1 MITIDNNN
9 YELWLLRYAE
19 GDLTA
24 DECKAV
30 EQWLESHPE
39 AAEELAL
46 YNEAPRLEKD
56 ESVRYTAAIPQK
68 TMPLWP
74 ALLRWSA
81 AAAVVAA
88 LMVPITGLND
98 MGLEK
103 VGEQYAMNN
112 NVNELNELTLEED
125 TIIDNNTYN
134 SHNSPRETI
143 FSPKEEIVTPI
154 YVAEEHPVQQED
166 TVVDV
171 IVPEEVVEPAVVYC
185 DNLIAYESAPDTVF
199 TNDLIA
205 YDDSRRSWTED
216 VKEWAAETKLAQ
228 WVRRRIQA
236 RGNDLIAMN

>member
-1 MITIDNNN
+1 METIDNNN

-19 GDLTA
+19 QELT
-24 DECKAV
+24 DGEREVV
-30 EQWLESHPE
+30 EQWLADHPE

-46 YNEAPRLEKD
+46 YNDAPRLVKD
-56 ESVRYTAAIPQK
+56 VSVRFAAAVSPR
-68 TMPLWP
+68 TEPLWP
-74 ALLRWSA
+74 AVLRWSA

-185 DNLIAYESAPDTVF
+185 DNLIAYESAPDTVY

>member
-19 GDLTA
+19 GDLTV

-30 EQWLESHPE
+30 EQLLESHPE

-56 ESVRYTAAIPQK
+56 ESVRYAAVVPQH
-68 TMPLWP
+68 TVPLWP
-74 ALLRWSA
+74 VVLRWSA

-88 LMVPITGLND
+88 LMVPAIGGITE
-98 MGLEK
+98 MEK
-103 VGEQYAMNN
+103 VKPLSTEVAQVQSGNEECGMRDEELEAT
-112 NVNELNELTLEED
+112 VNEKPVALPVVALPQEE
-125 TIIDNNTYN
+125 
-134 SHNSPRETI
+134 
-143 FSPKEEIVTPI
+143 VM
-154 YVAEEHPVQQED
+154 VAEVIDEEETPVVEEPIELLAQEEPE
-166 TVVDV
+166 V
-171 IVPEEVVEPAVVYC
+171 VPEVIYC
-185 DNLIAYESAPDTVF
+185 DNLIAYESAPDTVY

>member
-39 AAEELAL
+39 SAEELAL

-56 ESVRYTAAIPQK
+56 ESVRYTAAIPQQ

-74 ALLRWSA
+74 AVLRWSA

-88 LMVPITGLND
+88 LMVPAIGGITE
-98 MGLEK
+98 MES
-103 VGEQYAMNN
+103 GEWRAESGELAQAD
-112 NVNELNELTLEED
+112 LNEELIIKNEEL
-125 TIIDNNTYN
+125 
-134 SHNSPRETI
+134 
-143 FSPKEEIVTPI
+143 
-154 YVAEEHPVQQED
+154 
-166 TVVDV
+166 
-171 IVPEEVVEPAVVYC
+171 PEEVRSEVPVVKAVARPQEELVIAEAIEETPSAEPALDESEKPEVLPTVPEVIYT
-185 DNLIAYESAPDTVF
+185 DNLIVYEQAPDTVY

>member
-39 AAEELAL
+39 SAEELAL
-46 YNEAPRLEKD
+46 YNDAPRLVKD
-56 ESVRYTAAIPQK
+56 ESVRFTAAVLPR
-68 TMPLWP
+68 TEPLWP
-74 ALLRWSA
+74 AVLRWSA

-88 LMVPITGLND
+88 LIVPAIGGITEMESGGWRAESGEVAQEVLNEE
-98 MGLEK
+98 LIIKNEELPEK
-103 VGEQYAMNN
+103 VRSE
-112 NVNELNELTLEED
+112 V
-125 TIIDNNTYN
+125 
-134 SHNSPRETI
+134 S
-143 FSPKEEIVTPI
+143 
-154 YVAEEHPVQQED
+154 VAKSVARQQE
-166 TVVDV
+166 VPLMAEV
-171 IVPEEVVEPAVVYC
+171 IEQVEEPVVEEPQEIEVLPTAPEVIYC
-185 DNLIAYESAPDTVF
+185 DNLIAYESAPDTVY
-199 TNDLIA
+199 TNDLIT

>member
-1 MITIDNNN
+1 MITIDDSN

-19 GDLTA
+19 QELTT
-24 DECKAV
+24 EEREAV
-30 EQWLESHPE
+30 EAWLAEHPE

-46 YNEAPRLEKD
+46 YIEAPRLQRD
-56 ESVRYTAAIPQK
+56 ESVSYAATPLQH
-68 TMPLWP
+68 TQPLWP
-74 ALLRWSA
+74 AVLRWSA

-185 DNLIAYESAPDTVF
+185 DNLIAYESAPDTVY

>member
-19 GDLTA
+19 QELTA
-24 DECKAV
+24 EEYEAV

-39 AAEELAL
+39 SAEELAL
-46 YNEAPRLEKD
+46 YNEAPRLVKD
-56 ESVRYTAAIPQK
+56 ESVRFTAAVLPR
-68 TMPLWP
+68 TEPLWP
-74 ALLRWSA
+74 AVLRWSA

-88 LMVPITGLND
+88 LMVPAIGGITEMESGEWRAESGELAQADLNEE
-98 MGLEK
+98 LIIKNEELPEK
-103 VGEQYAMNN
+103 VRSE
-112 NVNELNELTLEED
+112 V
-125 TIIDNNTYN
+125 
-134 SHNSPRETI
+134 S
-143 FSPKEEIVTPI
+143 
-154 YVAEEHPVQQED
+154 VAKSVARQQE
-166 TVVDV
+166 VPLMAEV
-171 IVPEEVVEPAVVYC
+171 IEQVEEPVVEEPQEIEVLPTAPEVIYC
-185 DNLIAYESAPDTVF
+185 DNLIVYEQAPDTVY